1 MGVEFSED
9 VMRLGYVW
17 LLACF
22 GYWWLRA
29 AMVSFLWR
37 IVCLGLFFVPA
48 MSRVRFSK
56 FSSMLE
62 ALPLSFLLLS
72 VGHHQNRLQ

>member
-1 MGVEFSED
+1 MLCV
-9 VMRLGYVW
+9 LGT
-17 LLACF
+17 C
-22 GYWWLRA
+22 GYWRVLVIGGRA

-62 ALPLSFLLLS
+62 ALSLSFLLLS